1 MTAVACHPAAEPRPG
16 RRRRGGSMASTCYC
30 TVTQASTRHPAA
42 RPRQGRRRRRRR
54 CAMMASA
61 RHPAARRSRPPVLR
75 RWGCAMTASA
85 AQCPGSRSQKGR
97 ARLSESKSG
106 EQGGQLIVGGRD
118 ETLEGGNSGWR
129 GHRGGRDDQATA
141 KLCQA
146 LGHQRDHAV
155 SKGRGRGSMIICR
168 RDQRRL
174 EPLEGFDGLERLQVD
189 ERKRKRGKQLEML
202 MHVVS
207 SASGARRQCKESRL
221 CQETLRYHNR

>member
-1 MTAVACHPAAEPRPG
+1 MCNDGKRAPPCCSAV
-16 RRRRGGSMASTCYC
+16 SAS
-30 TVTQASTRHPAA
+30 
-42 RPRQGRRRRRRR
+42 
-54 CAMMASA
+54 
-61 RHPAARRSRPPVLR
+61 
-75 RWGCAMTASA
+75 SA
-85 AQCPGSRSQKGR
+85 ATMGVRYDGKRCSMSREQVAKR
-97 ARLSESKSG
+97 QSESKSG

-168 RDQRRL
+168 RDQRRR
-174 EPLEGFDGLERLQVD
+174 EGFDGLERLQVD
-189 ERKRKRGKQLEML
+189 GRKRKRGKELEML

-207 SASGARRQCKESRL
+207 STSGARRQCKESRL

>member
-1 MTAVACHPAAEPRPG
+1 MLLYCYPGKHAPPSGAAEAGTSATLMCNDGKRAPPCC
-16 RRRRGGSMASTCYC
+16 SAVSAS
-30 TVTQASTRHPAA
+30 
-42 RPRQGRRRRRRR
+42 
-54 CAMMASA
+54 
-61 RHPAARRSRPPVLR
+61 
-75 RWGCAMTASA
+75 SA
-85 AQCPGSRSQKGR
+85 ATMGVRYDGKRCSMSREQVAKR
-97 ARLSESKSG
+97 QSESKSG